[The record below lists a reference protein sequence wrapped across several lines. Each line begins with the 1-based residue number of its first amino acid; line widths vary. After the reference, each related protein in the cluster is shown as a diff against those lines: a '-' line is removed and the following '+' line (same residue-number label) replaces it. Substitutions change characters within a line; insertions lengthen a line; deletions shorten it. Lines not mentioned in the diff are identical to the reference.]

1 MPACHIVWFSSRTQT
16 PVIYHGRKPDL
27 LMYVKLVLSQMRNI
41 WVEYITSNVKKQ
53 NAFKAEK
60 DVNSFE
66 WLSFRLQ

>member
-1 MPACHIVWFSSRTQT
+1 
-16 PVIYHGRKPDL
+16 
-27 LMYVKLVLSQMRNI
+27 MYVKLVLSQMRNI

-66 WLSFRLQ
+66 WLSFRLQFTLQKMQYPPISKAVSYPS